1 MLGQHG
7 FISWAD
13 DDQTCYRRTLGFIE
27 KAARFIEA
35 KYEAKGGDATAF
47 GGAKHEALPPGR
59 RAEVF
64 AAILPWLRGQVSR
77 QKRRIATVQDDDKIL
92 RFVNSRDAQRLA
104 ALGTSCPDHF
114 LRTKIQPLLAD
125 WDPATGDVAA
135 LQERLAAGLAR
146 YRKQYA
152 AYYQKCRRP
161 DSPAMRD
168 ANPTVILIPGCGMIG
183 WGRDKS
189 ESRMTAEFF
198 NCAVEV
204 MRGAEAI
211 DRYVALPEQEA
222 FDIEYW
228 PLEEAKLKRMPPEK
242 ELARQVVIVIGAGSG
257 SGRELAQRIAPEGAQ
272 VVCVDAD
279 IAAAKVTAKAITDR
293 LGAGIGV
300 AGSGI
305 SNCGPAIGLAANIED
320 RASVRAMLDEAVL
333 AYGGIDSVV
342 ITTGMFVP
350 PAATGRIQDDQKA
363 TTIAA
368 NVSGTRIVGE
378 EAFKTW
384 QEQGLTGNLVLTT
397 SANTVASRLV
407 QFEPDRALTRGAI
420 TSADVIE
427 AIYLLLT
434 RRLSKTA
441 GQGIAED
448 DALREAFLR

>member
-1 MLGQHG
+1 
-7 FISWAD
+7 
-13 DDQTCYRRTLGFIE
+13 
-27 KAARFIEA
+27 
-35 KYEAKGGDATAF
+35 
-47 GGAKHEALPPGR
+47 
-59 RAEVF
+59 
-64 AAILPWLRGQVSR
+64 
-77 QKRRIATVQDDDKIL
+77 
-92 RFVNSRDAQRLA
+92 
-104 ALGTSCPDHF
+104 
-114 LRTKIQPLLAD
+114 
-125 WDPATGDVAA
+125 
-135 LQERLAAGLAR
+135 
-146 YRKQYA
+146 
-152 AYYQKCRRP
+152 
-161 DSPAMRD
+161 
-168 ANPTVILIPGCGMIG
+168 MIG